1 MKHVHLLWL
10 LVLAGGCITLSTHP
24 LRTPKSWA
32 SVRSAEQCQLWLLS
46 PLFTVQDRPTIEG
59 AATKLQDGGAP
70 LELVAVEQ
78 NLYWDVV
85 AGRSCVTAY
94 GEALAG
100 RASGVAPG
108 SGPAIA
114 ACADPGC

>member
-1 MKHVHLLWL
+1 MKHVHLLSVL
-10 LVLAGGCITLSTHP
+10 LLAGGCITLSTHP

-78 NLYWDVV
+78 NLYWYVV

-94 GEALAG
+94 GEAPAG
-100 RASGVAPG
+100 RATGGAPG
-108 SGPAIA
+108 SAPAIA
-114 ACADPGC
+114 ACVDPGC